1 MDRAT
6 AKRISSVL
14 ICTSTGKK
22 AGKEKAS
29 KRVGDKQHT
38 AFRVNKC

>member
-22 AGKEKAS
+22 AGKDKAA
-29 KRVGDKQHT
+29 KRVADKQH
-38 AFRVNKC
+38 AVSRDSKS